1 MDRRTFIVAGAVSFG
16 GILGSATDLLPAFRL
31 TSIESTVETDPA
43 GAPWLLIP
51 QNCSSKS
58 CTSDKEI
65 SLGELEPSV
74 RDTFRRSV
82 ERGAVGFD
90 QLPNTVRSVLK
101 QYDRIS
107 GFEGRQS
114 VRRFEL
120 NRTPLGLFPHLSVT
134 TELVDSDISMANP
147 GRIKVIVCNETDE
160 PIAVPREADPP
171 FGPQRARGD
180 ESESAFSLWA
190 PDDLPYQLLPFS
202 RGAPSGVQVGDL
214 EPGENLSQTF
224 EIRATDLDVDR
235 GTYVVHDSLSY
246 ALSGG
251 KLAVLDTQWR
261 LNWKMTFEIGTAV

>member
-1 MDRRTFIVAGAVSFG
+1 MDRRGFLASGAVSFG
-16 GILGSATDLLPAFRL
+16 GVLGSATDLLPVFRL

-51 QNCSSKS
+51 QNCSSTS
-58 CTSDKEI
+58 CTSEKEI

-82 ERGAVGFD
+82 ERGAVGFN
-90 QLPNTVRSVLK
+90 QSPNTVRSVLK
-101 QYDRIS
+101 QYGKVS
-107 GFEGRQS
+107 GFEGEQS
-114 VRRFEL
+114 VRGFEL
-120 NRTPLGLFPHLSVT
+120 NRTPLGPFPHLNVT
-134 TELVDSDISMANP
+134 TESVDSDVSVMNP
-147 GRIKVIVCNETDE
+147 GRIKLIVRNETDE
-160 PIAVPREADPP
+160 PIAVPREAYPP
-171 FGPQRARGD
+171 FGPQRAHGG

-224 EIRATDLDVDR
+224 EIRATDLNVDR
-235 GTYVVHDSLSY
+235 GTYVIRDSLSY

-251 KLAVLDTQWR
+251 KSAVLDTRWR
-261 LNWKMTFEIGTAV
+261 LNWKMTFEIRGIL